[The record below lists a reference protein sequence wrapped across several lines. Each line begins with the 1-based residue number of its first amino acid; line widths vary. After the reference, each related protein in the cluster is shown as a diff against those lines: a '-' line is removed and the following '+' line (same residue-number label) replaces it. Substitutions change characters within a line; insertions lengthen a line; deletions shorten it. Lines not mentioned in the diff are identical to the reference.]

1 MQIVIVTVKKKISI
15 QQVSTASIYKLT
27 DPGGGEHHQSAV
39 CNPLKLGFAAD
50 WRCLGRRRDASG
62 AFWCN

>member
-50 WRCLGRRRDASG
+50 
-62 AFWCN
+62 